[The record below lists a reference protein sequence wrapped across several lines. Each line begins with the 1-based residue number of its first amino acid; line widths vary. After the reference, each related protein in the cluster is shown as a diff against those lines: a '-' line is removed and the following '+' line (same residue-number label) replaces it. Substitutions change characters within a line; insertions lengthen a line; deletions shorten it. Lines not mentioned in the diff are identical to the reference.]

1 MHDVL
6 LDLPQPDEVHQQHV
20 RAPEVHTCPDLTIYW
35 VTMSKASHVQSI

>member
-6 LDLPQPDEVHQQHV
+6 LDLPQPDEVHQQHG